1 MKISILLPYKENFS
15 PSYPG
20 AVSLYVKDTSLVSKY
35 KKNIIVYGDTK
46 FSKKF
51 PINYINLNVK
61 RQFFTSKT
69 NHYVEKFL
77 IEEKKYPSKLIEV
90 HNRPSYI
97 NLLVKEKISA
107 KLILY
112 IHNDPLELRGS
123 KNIIERIELI
133 KNCSKI
139 IFNSKWSKLRFTKNI
154 EKKFVDDKKL
164 IVIYQSSLKNKI
176 NFKNKKKNIVFV
188 GKLNRAKG
196 YDLFG
201 KAIIKILDKY
211 PDWNGIVAGDEP
223 REKLIFKHKNLKIL
237 GFLPHKKI
245 ITLFKKSSISVACSR
260 WNEPLGRTGLEASA
274 NGCAVIVSNRGGLP
288 ETITDGIILKKIDDN
303 EIFKS
308 IEKLIKNEK
317 IRKKY
322 QINSYKK
329 FKYTHKFIS
338 SIIDN
343 YRSNLI
349 HIIDKSETVYS
360 NKTLKVLHVANFNER
375 HDGRLYFVSLA
386 QKISNGLIRL
396 GHSVLNYSDR
406 DIIKIDRNSFN
417 FNSKKIFNKKLIE
430 TINNYNPNLLL
441 IGHTDLIDR
450 LTLKKIRNENK
461 NIKISQWFEDPL
473 IKNGPDFSKN
483 KLKILDKIN
492 FIDTSF
498 ITTSPDILKFINNNK
513 NFFYLPIPVDKSIE
527 NLKLF
532 ELKNPTNDLFFAMS
546 HGVNRGVLK
555 FGKFDDRE
563 YFLNQLIMK
572 NPDIKFDFYGIHKR
586 QPIWGDRYM
595 KVLSQSKMALNLSR
609 GKPIKYY
616 SSNRI
621 ASLIGNG
628 LLTFIDKKT
637 KLTDFFSN
645 NEVVF
650 YNNLNDLSK
659 KIKFYK
665 INDKKR
671 KKIAKRGWL
680 KYHSKFNST
689 IIADYIITKTFKSK
703 SKNKFLW
710 DPN

>member
-20 AVSLYVKDTSLVSKY
+20 AVSLYVKDTSLISKY
-35 KKNIIVYGDTK
+35 KKNITVYGNTK
-46 FSKKF
+46 FTKKY
-51 PINYINLNVK
+51 PITYINLNIK
-61 RQFFTSKT
+61 KKLFGSIS
-69 NHYVEKFL
+69 NDYVDKFI
-77 IEEKKYPSKLIEV
+77 IEEKENPSELIEV

-97 NLLVKEKISA
+97 NILIKEKVNA

-123 KNIIERIELI
+123 KNIIERIALI

-139 IFNSKWSKLRFTKNI
+139 IFNSKWTKLRFIKNI
-154 EKKFVDDKKL
+154 EKKIVDDNKL
-164 IVIYQSSLKNKI
+164 IVIYQSSLKTKI
-176 NFKNKKKNIVFV
+176 NFKKKKKNILFV

-201 KAIIKILDKY
+201 KAIIRILEKY
-211 PDWNGIVAGDEP
+211 SDWCGIVAGDEP
-223 REKLIFKHKNLKIL
+223 REKLIFKHKNLKTV
-237 GFLPHKKI
+237 GFLPHQKI
-245 ITLFKKSSISVACSR
+245 ITLFKKSSISVVCSR
-260 WNEPLGRTGLEASA
+260 WNEPLGRTSLEASS
-274 NGCAVIVSNRGGLP
+274 NGCAVIVSNKGGLP
-288 ETITDGIILKKIDDN
+288 ETITDGIILKKIDEN
-303 EIFKS
+303 EIYKN
-308 IEKLIKNEK
+308 IEKLIVNEK

-322 QINSYKK
+322 QINSFKN

-338 SIIDN
+338 NLIDN

-349 HIIDKSETVYS
+349 KKIYESKILYS
-360 NKTLKVLHVANFNER
+360 NKTLKILHVANFNER

-406 DIIKIDRNSFN
+406 DIVKIDKNSFT
-417 FNSKKIFNKKLIE
+417 FNSKKTFNKRLIE
-430 TINNYNPNLLL
+430 TVNNYNPNLLL
-441 IGHTDLIDR
+441 IGHTDLVEKSS
-450 LTLKKIRNENK
+450 LKKIRDKNI

-473 IKNGPDFSKN
+473 IKNGPDFNKN

-492 FIDTSF
+492 FVDASF
-498 ITTSPDILKFINNNK
+498 ITTSPDVLKFIDKRNN
-513 NFFYLPIPVDKSIE
+513 FYYLPVPVDKSIE

-532 ELKNPTNDLFFAMS
+532 ELKKPTNDLFFAMS

-555 FGKFDDRE
+555 FGKFDERE
-563 YFLNQLIMK
+563 YFLNQLIKK
-572 NPDIKFDFYGIHKR
+572 NPAIKFDFYGIHKR
-586 QPIWGDRYM
+586 QPIWGDKYM
-595 KVLSQSKMALNLSR
+595 KILSKSKMALNLSR
-609 GKPIKYY
+609 GQPIKYY

-637 KLTDFFSN
+637 KFTDFFNN
-645 NEVVF
+645 NEVIF

-659 KIKFYK
+659 KIKFY
-665 INDKKR
+665 IHHDKKR
-671 KKIAKRGWL
+671 KQIAKRGWL

-689 IIADYIITKTFKSK
+689 IIANYIIHKTFKTNS
-703 SKNKFLW
+703 NKKFFW
-710 DPN
+710 DSN